1 MELWMSLTLLGIGL
15 LALWLYMLSGSKP
28 SRPTRPRPAQ
38 PRSAQPRPAQAR
50 PAQARPGPARLQASQ
65 WERKV
70 LTQMRGDQ
78 ARFERTLAAKRNKH
92 PRASREEL
100 LEIIYE
106 EYIRD
111 NR

>member
-1 MELWMSLTLLGIGL
+1 MELWMSLTLLSIGL

-28 SRPTRPRPAQ
+28 SSPTRPRPAQ
-38 PRSAQPRPAQAR
+38 PRSTQPRSAPSR
-50 PAQARPGPARLQASQ
+50 SGSARLHASQ

-70 LTQMRGDQ
+70 LAQMRGDQ